1 MKTIK
6 KFILTVI
13 EVIQDT
19 KKLQT
24 EEMKKRYFQR

>member
-6 KFILTVI
+6 KFILAVI
-13 EVIQDT
+13 EVIQNT
-19 KKLQT
+19 RKLQA

>member
-13 EVIQDT
+13 EVIQNT
-19 KKLQT
+19 KKLQA

>member
-6 KFILTVI
+6 KFIFAVI
-13 EVIQDT
+13 EVIQNT
-19 KKLQT
+19 RKLQA

>member
-6 KFILTVI
+6 KFILSVI
-13 EVIQDT
+13 GVIQDARE
-19 KKLQT
+19 LQA